1 MQWRLVATEV
11 MTVPAIILGSV
22 YLICG
27 LANALSVDLVK
38 ISCTAVLTDG
48 GRVFGYDICR

>member
-27 LANALSVDLVK
+27 LANALSVDFVK

-48 GRVFGYDICR
+48 GRIFGHDICR